1 MQAHDEQHGDGRGP
15 AVESR
20 SASEVNDDAQ
30 NGAAVQQAF
39 PALWKHVRPTTSSQF
54 AHQAER
60 DFSAILDYYRVRWAY
75 EPTSFPLVWGEDG
88 RPAEMFTPDF
98 YLPDHRLYIEMTT
111 MRQSL
116 VTRKNRKL
124 RRLRELYPDIRI
136 KLLYRRDYLQLLD
149 VFLRPLSGD
158 KNEKPGSVVF
168 DAATISKRLDELA
181 DEIAAAE
188 PAEHHGPL
196 VVLVA
201 SAGAERFAGDLR
213 ARLTTRGV
221 EAEWHPVRLSRARAD
236 YRSGQ
241 ARVRERPKINLANR
255 RVLVLTDVVST
266 GLSMDF
272 LIRWLVRRQVREPV
286 VGALLDRPE
295 ARITPVPLRFA
306 AFTAPNDLV
315 VGYGLNLR
323 RRFAGLDYIAT
334 LTTPS
339 KVR

>member
-1 MQAHDEQHGDGRGP
+1 MQAHDERRGDGRGP

-20 SASEVNDDAQ
+20 SASGINEDERD
-30 NGAAVQQAF
+30 GAAVQQAF
-39 PALWKHVRPTTSSQF
+39 PALWRHVRPTTVEEF

-136 KLLYRRDYLQLLD
+136 KLLYRRDYLQLVD
-149 VFLRPLSGD
+149 VFLRPLGGGRD
-158 KNEKPGSVVF
+158 ETPGKVVF
-168 DAATISKRLDELA
+168 DVETISKRLDELA
-181 DEIAAAE
+181 GEIAAAE
-188 PAEHHGPL
+188 RDEAYGPL

-201 SAGAERFAGDLR
+201 SAGAERFANDLR
-213 ARLTTRGV
+213 ARLAAEGV
-221 EAEWHPVRLSRARAD
+221 ELEWDVVRLSRARAD
-236 YRSGQ
+236 YRAGH
-241 ARVRERPKINLANR
+241 ARLRERPKINLANR
-255 RVLVLTDVVST
+255 RVLLVTDVVST

-272 LIRWLVRRQVREPV
+272 LIRWLVRQQVRET
-286 VGALLDRPE
+286 AIATLLNRPD
-295 ARITPVPLRFA
+295 ARITPVPVKFS
-306 AFTAPNDLV
+306 AFIAPNDLV
-315 VGYGLNLR
+315 VGYGLHLR
-323 RRFAGLDYIAT
+323 RRFADLNYIAT
-334 LTTPS
+334 LTTVP
-339 KVR
+339 KEG